1 MKDVFIVAA
10 KRTPI
15 GGFMGSL
22 SEFTA
27 TQLGAIAIQNAY
39 ESLSLSPEY
48 IDSVYMG
55 NVLSAGVGQSPAR
68 QAAVFSNIPADKDA
82 TTINKVCASGMKAA
96 MLGAQQI
103 QLGQEQVVVAG
114 GMESMSNVP
123 HYSHLRNGKKLGD
136 AVLTDGLVK
145 DGLWDVYHDFHMGS
159 AAELGVKKYGHTR
172 KELDDYALLS
182 YKKAQEASANN
193 KFENEIIPIRIEGKK
208 GLVVIDKDE
217 DIDKLIPEKV
227 SQLKPAFEK
236 DGFLTAA
243 NSSNLNDGAAAIIL
257 ASEEAIRKHQLK
269 PLAKIISYADAA
281 QAPEWFTTS
290 PAIAINKALK
300 QAGLKISDIDYFE
313 INEAY
318 SSVILSNQQ
327 ILGYDLEK
335 VNIYGGAVA
344 MGHPIGA
351 SGARILVTLLSVLQQ
366 EKGRYGVA
374 AICNGGGGASA
385 IIIEKY
391 ECIKNNK
398 I

>member
-27 TQLGAIAIQNAY
+27 TQLGAIAIQSAY

-48 IDSVYMG
+48 VDSVYMG
-55 NVLSAGVGQSPAR
+55 NVLSAGIGQSPAR
-68 QAAVFSNIPADKDA
+68 QAAIFSKIPVDKDA

-103 QLGQEQVVVAG
+103 QLGQEHIVVTG

-123 HYSHLRNGKKLGD
+123 HHTHLRNGKKLGD
-136 AVLTDGLVK
+136 TVLTDGLIK

-172 KELDDYALLS
+172 KELDDYALFS
-182 YKKAQEASANN
+182 YKKAQEASAND
-193 KFENEIIPIRIEGKK
+193 KFINEIIPIRIEGKK
-208 GLVVIDKDE
+208 GTVVIDKDE
-217 DIDKLIPEKV
+217 DIDKLIPGKV

-257 ASEEAIRKHQLK
+257 ASEEAIRKHQLQ

-290 PAIAINKALK
+290 PAIAINKALE

-366 EKGRYGVA
+366 EKGRYGIA

-385 IIIEKY
+385 IIIEN
-391 ECIKNNK
+391 INV
-398 I
+398 